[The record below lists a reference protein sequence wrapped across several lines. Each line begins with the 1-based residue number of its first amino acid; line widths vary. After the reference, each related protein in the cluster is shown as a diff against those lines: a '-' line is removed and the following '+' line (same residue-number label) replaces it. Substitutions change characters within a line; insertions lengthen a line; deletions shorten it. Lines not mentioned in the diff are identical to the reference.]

1 MRIFTIFLFLIFQSN
16 LSANFI
22 LKDELG
28 IHQEFHNQVET
39 IGKELF
45 EKSGISAYILIL
57 KTTNEV
63 SLSEIGKEE
72 LAKLPKK
79 SVLLTFTEFEKKVD
93 IVASQE
99 ILALFDKEQI
109 LSPLPWSG
117 TILPILGEKIK
128 QDPRHKYSVAL
139 FNGYADITEQIAN
152 SLNIKL
158 DNAVGNANKYVLN
171 TIRAIFYGI
180 IIFALGYIVYRK
192 YFKKETQSE

>member
-1 MRIFTIFLFLIFQSN
+1 MRIVTIFLFLIFKSN

-22 LKDELG
+22 LKDELE
-28 IHQEFHNQVET
+28 IHQEFHNQVEI

-45 EKSGISAYILIL
+45 EKSGISTYILIL
-57 KTTNEV
+57 KTTNGV
-63 SLSEIGKEE
+63 SLSEIGKNE

-79 SVLLTFTEFEKKVD
+79 SVLFTFTEFERKVD

-99 ILALFDKEQI
+99 MLALFDKEQI

-117 TILPILGEKIK
+117 TVLPILGEKIK

-158 DNAVGNANKYVLN
+158 ESSVGNANKYVLN

-180 IIFALGYIVYRK
+180 IIFALGYIIYRK
-192 YFKKETQSE
+192 FFKRDNQSE

>member
-1 MRIFTIFLFLIFQSN
+1 MRIVTIFLFLIFQSN

-22 LKDELG
+22 LKDELE
-28 IHQEFHNQVET
+28 IHQEFHNQVEI

-45 EKSGISAYILIL
+45 EKSGISTYILIL
-57 KTTNEV
+57 KTTNGV
-63 SLSEIGKEE
+63 SLSEIGKNE

-79 SVLLTFTEFEKKVD
+79 SVLFTFTEFERKVD

-99 ILALFDKEQI
+99 MLALFDKEQI

-117 TILPILGEKIK
+117 TVLPILGEKIK

-158 DNAVGNANKYVLN
+158 ESSVGNANKYVLN

-180 IIFALGYIVYRK
+180 IIFALGYIIYRK
-192 YFKKETQSE
+192 FFKRDNQSE